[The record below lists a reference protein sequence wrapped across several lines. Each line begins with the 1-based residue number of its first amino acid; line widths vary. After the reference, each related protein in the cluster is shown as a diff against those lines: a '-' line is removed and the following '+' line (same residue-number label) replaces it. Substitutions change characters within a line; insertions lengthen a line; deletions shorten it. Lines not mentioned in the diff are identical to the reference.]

1 LKIRWGDMKNHMKKL
16 RNHIAVVCGLL
27 IFGIVFLSLTVNA
40 VSTFFPWLSPES
52 SSEQGTSSMSSAEET
67 ASQDGLMA
75 YQYTEKA
82 GTVDDDSMENTAGL
96 DETAAA
102 QSTTNEAKVVTD
114 TDTDG
119 LYGNSSLDETIT
131 EPISVIQSQ
140 PDSGVSSGTSSESL
154 EPFES
159 DSGSSDTS
167 SQVPEAFTENDTTN
181 DMPSSPTENVS
192 SNSSGSDGSSHHH
205 RSVSITGVTLNQT
218 ELQLVKGDIT
228 ALTATV
234 TPSNTTQSKTITWS
248 SSDESVATVDSSG
261 NVTAVDGG
269 TATITATTV
278 NGKTAECIVTVTVP
292 VEAIELNSSQLSL
305 IQGTTSAALTVSF
318 TPDNATDQS
327 VLWSS
332 SDESVATVDSSGK
345 VTAVEGGTATIT
357 ATTAN
362 GKTATCMVTVS
373 VPATGISL
381 SLSDVPVERGKTIAL
396 TATLDPP
403 DSTDAIMWATSD
415 NRIATVDDSGN
426 VTGISPGTATI
437 TAFVGDGSISASC
450 QVTTVVSISN
460 LYLSDTELCLKK
472 GEEYTLT
479 AQVLPE
485 DTTED
490 RTVTWSSSD
499 DSVATVDSTGKI
511 TAIGGGTAIITAQ
524 TGTHS
529 AQCIV
534 TVVVPVTGIS
544 LNQTNLVL
552 PVHTT
557 SSAIEVTVSPED
569 ATDTS
574 VSWSSSDNSIA
585 TVDETGEVTAVSAG
599 TATITV
605 TTNDGGFTAQCT
617 VTVVVPVTGVHLD
630 ETELHLTKGDTDTL
644 TAIISPEDATDKGV
658 TWTSSDNSVVT
669 VDDSGNMTAVGGG
682 TATVTVTT
690 KDGGY
695 TDSCAVTVSVP
706 VTGISLDRTNLTLA
720 RGATDILIPTISPH
734 DATDTSVSWSSSDDS
749 IATVDETG
757 KVTAVSAGTATI
769 TATTNDGGYT
779 AQCTVSVVVPVT
791 GVYLNQTEM
800 NLTKGE
806 TISLIATITPEDA
819 TEQGVTWTP
828 SDNSVVT
835 VDDAGNLKAV
845 GGGTATITVT
855 TKDGGYTDSC
865 TVTVSVPVTGISL
878 DRTNLTIIRGTTDI
892 LIPTISPNDA
902 TDRSVSWSSSDNSI
916 ATVDETGKVTAVS
929 AGTATITATTHDGG
943 FIAQCAVTVVVP
955 VTGVTVTPSVLTLKQ
970 GTSASLSA
978 VVLPDD
984 ATDQT
989 ISWSSSDSSIASV
1002 DSDGNV
1008 TAVNVGTATITA
1020 TTNDGGYTSSCV
1032 VTVEPSTYRVTVIT
1046 SRGGSV
1052 LGEGSYPAG
1061 TDVTLTAKPD
1071 PHYSFICWKDDN
1083 GSIVGVGQTY
1093 TIHNLS
1099 SDTTLKADFA
1109 PELFTV
1115 VVQAGTGGSVTGSGT
1130 YAYGTTVTIKA
1141 TPDSGYEFSKW
1152 SDGSTEA
1159 ERSITVTNNI
1169 NLTASFR
1176 MVTEES
1182 LFRIKDYG
1190 DGTCAVIGFDSD
1202 ADIPNVV
1209 IPSYIDGKKV
1219 VALQGSWGFGIF
1231 YLNDHVKTVTIPNTV
1246 TSIGE
1251 EAFINCNSIT
1261 AVTIPDSVISIG
1273 RCAFYKCSSL
1283 VSVHIPDSVTSIG
1296 NLAFAYCSSLVSINV
1311 PDSVISIGN
1320 SAFEYCSS
1328 LEEIT
1333 LSHSLNKIDDFM
1345 FKECT
1350 SLQSIHL
1357 PDSIT
1362 EIGAYAFKNCT
1373 SLTTINIPSSVNE
1386 IGTGAFDGCISLR
1399 S

>member
-1 LKIRWGDMKNHMKKL
+1 MGDMKNHMKKL

-27 IFGIVFLSLTVNA
+27 IFGIVFLSFTVNA
-40 VSTFFPWLSPES
+40 VSTFFPWLSPEG
-52 SSEQGTSSMSSAEET
+52 SSEQDTSSMSSAEET
-67 ASQDGLMA
+67 TSQDGLMT
-75 YQYTEKA
+75 YQYTEKVK
-82 GTVDDDSMENTAGL
+82 TVDDDSTENTVGL
-96 DETAAA
+96 DETSAA
-102 QSTTNEAKVVTD
+102 QGTNNEEKAVTD
-114 TDTDG
+114 TDADG
-119 LYGNSSLDETIT
+119 LYDNSSLDETIT

-159 DSGSSDTS
+159 DSSSSDTS
-167 SQVPEAFTENDTTN
+167 SQTPE
-181 DMPSSPTENVS
+181 PSSES
-192 SNSSGSDGSSHHH
+192 SSSHHHH
-205 RSVSITGVTLNQT
+205 RSVSITEVTLNQT

-450 QVTTVVSISN
+450 QVATVVSISN

-574 VSWSSSDNSIA
+574 VSWSSSDDSIAAVDETGKVTAVNAGTATITATTHDGGFTAQCTVTVVVPVTGVHVSQTTLNLTKGEIISLTATITPEDATDKGVTWTSSDNSVVTVDDSGNLTAVGGGTATVTVTTKDGGYTDSCAVTVSVPVTGISLDRTNLTLIRGATDIVIPTISPSDATDTSVSWSSSDNSIA
-585 TVDETGEVTAVSAG
+585 TVDETGKVTAVSAG

-669 VDDSGNMTAVGGG
+669 VDDSG
-682 TATVTVTT
+682 
-690 KDGGY
+690 
-695 TDSCAVTVSVP
+695 
-706 VTGISLDRTNLTLA
+706 
-720 RGATDILIPTISPH
+720 H
-734 DATDTSVSWSSSDDS
+734 
-749 IATVDETG
+749 
-757 KVTAVSAGTATI
+757 
-769 TATTNDGGYT
+769 
-779 AQCTVSVVVPVT
+779 
-791 GVYLNQTEM
+791 
-800 NLTKGE
+800 
-806 TISLIATITPEDA
+806 
-819 TEQGVTWTP
+819 
-828 SDNSVVT
+828 
-835 VDDAGNLKAV
+835 LKAV
-845 GGGTATITVT
+845 GGGTATVTVT

-878 DRTNLTIIRGTTDI
+878 NNTFITLAPGGTADLTAEIT
-892 LIPTISPNDA
+892 PQDA
-902 TDRSVSWSSSDNSI
+902 TNQNITWSSSDPSI
-916 ATVDETGKVTAVS
+916 ATVDNSGKVTAVDG
-929 AGTATITATTHDGG
+929 GTATITATAADGG
-943 FIAQCAVTVVVP
+943 FTAECEVHV
-955 VTGVTVTPSVLTLKQ
+955 
-970 GTSASLSA
+970 
-978 VVLPDD
+978 
-984 ATDQT
+984 
-989 ISWSSSDSSIASV
+989 SDV
-1002 DSDGNV
+1002 H
-1008 TAVNVGTATITA
+1008 ATITSTSDELISYINA
-1020 TTNDGGYTSSCV
+1020 DGSGKVGVVCTEFDKDEYSSHSFLATITFTFDDAVTYTFGQTLMDFTDPNYRFLWSDSCTAYSQTKIYVENADGVTIGTFTAEDDWEGNFPWNGMIVANKSGTTNQ
-1032 VTVEPSTYRVTVIT
+1032 IT
-1046 SRGGSV
+1046 LKVPLHVKSKS
-1052 LGEGSYPAG
+1052 G
-1061 TDVTLTAKPD
+1061 TDHPVYIEWGAGDLI
-1071 PHYSFICWKDDN
+1071 ICGK
-1083 GSIVGVGQTY
+1083 Q
-1093 TIHNLS
+1093 
-1099 SDTTLKADFA
+1099 
-1109 PELFTV
+1109 
-1115 VVQAGTGGSVTGSGT
+1115 
-1130 YAYGTTVTIKA
+1130 
-1141 TPDSGYEFSKW
+1141 
-1152 SDGSTEA
+1152 
-1159 ERSITVTNNI
+1159 IT
-1169 NLTASFR
+1169 
-1176 MVTEES
+1176 
-1182 LFRIKDYG
+1182 
-1190 DGTCAVIGFDSD
+1190 
-1202 ADIPNVV
+1202 NV
-1209 IPSYIDGKKV
+1209 D
-1219 VALQGSWGFGIF
+1219 
-1231 YLNDHVKTVTIPNTV
+1231 
-1246 TSIGE
+1246 
-1251 EAFINCNSIT
+1251 
-1261 AVTIPDSVISIG
+1261 
-1273 RCAFYKCSSL
+1273 
-1283 VSVHIPDSVTSIG
+1283 VS
-1296 NLAFAYCSSLVSINV
+1296 
-1311 PDSVISIGN
+1311 
-1320 SAFEYCSS
+1320 
-1328 LEEIT
+1328 
-1333 LSHSLNKIDDFM
+1333 
-1345 FKECT
+1345 
-1350 SLQSIHL
+1350 
-1357 PDSIT
+1357 
-1362 EIGAYAFKNCT
+1362 
-1373 SLTTINIPSSVNE
+1373 
-1386 IGTGAFDGCISLR
+1386 
-1399 S
+1399 